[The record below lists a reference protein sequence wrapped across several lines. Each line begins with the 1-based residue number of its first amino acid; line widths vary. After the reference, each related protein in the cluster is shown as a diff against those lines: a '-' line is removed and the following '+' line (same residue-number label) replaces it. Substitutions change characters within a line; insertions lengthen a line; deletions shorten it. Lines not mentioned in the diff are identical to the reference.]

1 MRESVKPPTWEAF
14 SRTAISGESPDQV
27 AQEMNIE
34 IGAVY
39 LSRSRVMAKL
49 RKAVENVSEE
59 IMIDFDGNGLEAS
72 Q

>member
-1 MRESVKPPTWEAF
+1 M
-14 SRTAISGESPDQV
+14 G
-27 AQEMNIE
+27 IE

-59 IMIDFDGNGLEAS
+59 IMIDATDLPEAS
-72 Q
+72 